1 MEAFYS
7 PHSYQ
12 SKYNLNNFFWMLR
25 IVLWCS
31 PPWHCYSCDDSDD
44 KCDGYQVLH
53 HADVRIA
60 PNTPQNGSWSSDQLP
75 INPNLKTRN
84 PIEKSYP
91 TKACCLIWN
100 NKSRCSIL
108 MEVLDIF
115 SRTFWESARWDME
128 LKEIL
133 TPRLLSVTEIN
144 LIGFILL
151 SFLIYFKL
159 TDIQTTYIKLS
170 HCIQLH

>member
-1 MEAFYS
+1 
-7 PHSYQ
+7 
-12 SKYNLNNFFWMLR
+12 
-25 IVLWCS
+25 
-31 PPWHCYSCDDSDD
+31 
-44 KCDGYQVLH
+44 
-53 HADVRIA
+53 
-60 PNTPQNGSWSSDQLP
+60 
-75 INPNLKTRN
+75 
-84 PIEKSYP
+84 
-91 TKACCLIWN
+91 
-100 NKSRCSIL
+100 
-108 MEVLDIF
+108 
-115 SRTFWESARWDME
+115 ME